1 MMFTTKTEYGLRAMV
16 ALAQNSSDKPLP
28 LSQISKQEHISL
40 SYLERLFAKLM
51 ADDLVVSNK
60 GAAGGYTLSRKPKQ
74 ISIFEIVEALDG
86 PLSVFYCVGTDKK
99 KFDCLCSPDKC
110 LTQKVWHELQRSILK
125 TLRGF
130 TLADLVKN
138 KKL

>member
-1 MMFTTKTEYGLRAMV
+1 MSSVDGKQTV
-16 ALAQNSSDKPLP
+16 AKKEMKACEGEQT
-28 LSQISKQEHISL
+28 
-40 SYLERLFAKLM
+40 
-51 ADDLVVSNK
+51 
-60 GAAGGYTLSRKPKQ
+60 TLSIELTDATGNPAADVEV
-74 ISIFEIVEALDG
+74 IFEIVEALDG

-130 TLADLVKN
+130 TLADLVKD
-138 KKL
+138 K